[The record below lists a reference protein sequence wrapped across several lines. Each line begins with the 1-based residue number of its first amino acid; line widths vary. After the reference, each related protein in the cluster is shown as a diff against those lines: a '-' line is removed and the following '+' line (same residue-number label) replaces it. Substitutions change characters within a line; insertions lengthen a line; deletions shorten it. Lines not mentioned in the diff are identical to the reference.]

1 MAAAIA
7 ILSALWMRQS
17 QTRGSDDVAEE
28 RTIDVGSTDDAG
40 GPRRRWLPRW
50 RARPPTNAIEAYLA
64 VIRDLGGDED
74 LRRLADETPSE
85 HTRRLRALGAG
96 LRFGQAL
103 DLLAADYELARF
115 GDRTL
120 SAGENHRALARWR
133 RVRSGLRASRPP
145 RTG

>member
-1 MAAAIA
+1 
-7 ILSALWMRQS
+7 
-17 QTRGSDDVAEE
+17 
-28 RTIDVGSTDDAG
+28 
-40 GPRRRWLPRW
+40 
-50 RARPPTNAIEAYLA
+50 

-120 SAGENHRALARWR
+120 SAGENRRALARWR

-145 RTG
+145 PTG